1 MKDVFKQELWAQT
14 IQNALDKLTGLF
26 THSDYSYTG
35 EIKYGNKL
43 HITGSIQPTVG
54 DYVPGKDITIEE
66 YSGDEQV
73 LDIDTMKY
81 VAMYF
86 DDVDQAQSI
95 PGVMENQCNVNA
107 KYLKYEADKKVAST
121 ILKSIESNDI
131 KVIGDSFTPAK
142 GNATER
148 VENALV
154 QLYENDVNP
163 VEDLWG
169 EFSPKMYSAV
179 RQSLTETLTNNV
191 ELAKEG
197 VVGKYNNV
205 KVTIENLLPV
215 KDTTCYNIVRT
226 GKAVGFAGQVDKIE
240 RTRKEK
246 GFGDIFKALYVCGCK
261 VVRKEQIVALPEKIT
276 AKVTTPSTTPTSPET
291 ETNPTE

>member
-1 MKDVFKQELWAQT
+1 MAKDVFKQELWAQT
-14 IQNALDKLTGLF
+14 IQNELDVLTGLF

-43 HITGSIQPTVG
+43 HITGSTQPTVG
-54 DYVPGKDITIEE
+54 DYVPGKDITIED

-81 VAMYF
+81 IAMYF

-95 PGVMENQCNVNA
+95 PGVMENQCKVNA
-107 KYLKYEADKKVAST
+107 KYIKYEADKKVAST
-121 ILKSIESNDI
+121 ILKGVEDGDIE
-131 KVIGDSFTPAK
+131 VIGTAFTPTKA
-142 GNATER
+142 NATEK

-154 QLYENDVNP
+154 KLYENNVNP

-169 EFSPKMYSAV
+169 EFSPKMYSSV

-191 ELAKEG
+191 ELAKVG
-197 VVGKYNNV
+197 AVGKYNNV
-205 KVTIENLLPV
+205 NVCIENLLPV
-215 KDTTCYNIVRT
+215 KETTRYNIIRT

-261 VVRKEQIVALPEKIT
+261 VVRNEQIVVLPET
-276 AKVTTPSTTPTSPET
+276 VPAKQATTPVTPET
-291 ETNPTE
+291 PSNPTE

>member
-1 MKDVFKQELWAQT
+1 MGKEVFKQELWAQT
-14 IQNALDKLTGLF
+14 IQNELDLLTGLF

-54 DYVPGKDITIEE
+54 DYTPGKDITIED
-66 YSGDEQV
+66 YSGDEK
-73 LDIDTMKY
+73 LLEIDTMKY

-95 PGVMENQCNVNA
+95 PGVMENQCKENA

-121 ILKSIESNDI
+121 ILAGIESEEANEKI
-131 KVIGDSFTPAK
+131 EVIGEAFTPSK
-142 GNATER
+142 TNATAK
-148 VENALV
+148 VEEACV
-154 QLYENDVNP
+154 KLYENNVNP

-169 EFSPKMYSAV
+169 EFSPKFYSAL
-179 RQSLTETLTNNV
+179 RQNLTETLTNNV

-197 VVGKYNNV
+197 AVGKYNNV
-205 KVTIENLLPV
+205 KVCIENLLPV
-215 KDTTCYNIVRT
+215 KDTTRYNIVRT

-246 GFGDIFKALYVCGCK
+246 GFGDIFKALYVCGCTI
-261 VVRKEQIVALPEKIT
+261 VRNEQIVALPET
-276 AKVTTPSTTPTSPET
+276 VPASTVSSGTGEG
-291 ETNPTE
+291 